1 MNVKATW
8 VLLIAAV
15 LLIPTLWSQA
25 NPDANGDGC
34 IDLADYAAMQSTM
47 TGPSCTPH
55 QVRSFHAEGNE
66 SFELVDMVPGAQ
78 GFIVTDIIATERL
91 APPFTVRL
99 VQDDGK
105 QLETKLAVTLGA
117 GGTDADL
124 GHARSYHLESGIV
137 FDAGTT
143 IQVESS
149 TVNLIGLTVSGYTY

>member
-8 VLLIAAV
+8 ILLIAAV

-78 GFIVTDIIATERL
+78 GFIVTDMTANLPDE
-91 APPFTVRL
+91 VRQR
-99 VQDDGK
+99 VV
-105 QLETKLAVTLGA
+105 EALAVNRLGTVEDVAEAVAYVSSDAA
-117 GGTDADL
+117 GYLTGQ
-124 GHARSYHLESGIV
+124 
-137 FDAGTT
+137 T
-143 IQVESS
+143 ICVDG
-149 TVNLIGLTVSGYTY
+149 GLTMC